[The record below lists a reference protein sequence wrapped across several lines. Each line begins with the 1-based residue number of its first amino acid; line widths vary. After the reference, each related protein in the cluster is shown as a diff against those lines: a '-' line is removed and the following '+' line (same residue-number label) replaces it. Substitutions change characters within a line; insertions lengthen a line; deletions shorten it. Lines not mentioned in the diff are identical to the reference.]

1 MRFLYSIRF
10 SLYIINFTFGKLIP
24 FFLVSELRPG
34 RVQLRLMKKDITCGV
49 QHLDVISTNCGMI
62 GLSQLYLTT
71 LNLICT
77 SQSSGSPVKTD
88 PGQQIGNLRNLSVS
102 SCDSE
107 DGSPRKMLDKH
118 IIQLFENN
126 DIPAQ
131 AFEKVF
137 EIYEEF
143 VERKYT

>member
-1 MRFLYSIRF
+1 
-10 SLYIINFTFGKLIP
+10 
-24 FFLVSELRPG
+24 
-34 RVQLRLMKKDITCGV
+34 MKEEVTCGV
-49 QHLDVISTNCGMI
+49 QHLNVISTNRGMI

-77 SQSSGSPVKTD
+77 SQRSGSPFKTD
-88 PGQQIGNLRNLSVS
+88 PGQQIGHLRHLS
-102 SCDSE
+102 DSE
-107 DGSPRKMLDKH
+107 DSSPRKMLDKH

-143 VERKYT
+143 VQRK